1 MEDIS
6 ERAVFVAVF
15 VTAFVVDDLSL
26 LDASVGLMWPRFA
39 PGLVVKIFER
49 RGGLDIGFN
58 CTDEANKGF
67 VINMEYKAPRIRRD
81 ET

>member
-1 MEDIS
+1 VEDIS

-39 PGLVVKIFER
+39 PGLVMKIFER
-49 RGGLDIGFN
+49 RGLDIGFN
-58 CTDEANKGF
+58 CTEEAKKGF